1 MASGNVTVIGQPTL
15 LHSLCSRRSTQL
27 TACEGPATTGWW
39 SGRPGL
45 ASTRFTDDPGT
56 SRDDRYPFSLSEGRI
71 SFEMFENFSEFI
83 FPVISFWPPNLHF
96 IWRMEAINL
105 SDLETRNISATK
117 NWKDP
122 CRCLL
127 YESVNKVPSNEVTV
141 INSLSFSP
149 IARPSQHFL
158 QTLTKSELTLTL
170 NQVRFSRSH

>member
-1 MASGNVTVIGQPTL
+1 MTSGNVRVTGQPTL
-15 LHSLCSRRSTQL
+15 LHSLCSRRSTQQ

-39 SGRPGL
+39 RGRPGL
-45 ASTRFTDDPGT
+45 ASTPFTDGPGT
-56 SRDDRYPFSLSEGRI
+56 SQDDRYPFSLSEERI

-83 FPVISFWPPNLHF
+83 FPVISFWPPNLRF

-105 SDLETRNISATK
+105 SDLETRNISATE

-141 INSLSFSP
+141 HKQPVIQPHCKACSAFSSDIDKIRINPDFKP
-149 IARPSQHFL
+149 G
-158 QTLTKSELTLTL
+158 
-170 NQVRFSRSH
+170 